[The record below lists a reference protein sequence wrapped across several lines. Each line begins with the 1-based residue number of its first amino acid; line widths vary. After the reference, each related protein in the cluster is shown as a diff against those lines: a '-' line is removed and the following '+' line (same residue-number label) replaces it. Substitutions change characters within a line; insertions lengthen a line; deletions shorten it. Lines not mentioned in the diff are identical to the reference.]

1 MKKNFNY
8 PKNEKEKKKKKPKK
22 KARSKGKDENDE
34 NKDAEIKENQN
45 KINKIEI
52 TEKQQKGIEIC
63 IISEN
68 EIKETINSI
77 EFEDFFEEIKEE
89 NIGDGENKENSNEE
103 VDEKKEKD
111 KIINKQFNPYVIN
124 TNLNNND
131 NPFINTRN
139 TENKINIE
147 KEPSSFTE
155 SSSNNSEKN
164 KNNIEDFNQKNIDLK
179 KNDNINQNENSY
191 INKDYLIM
199 YNKLYDNNNEIL
211 GYINL
216 TYNGKNFYL
225 MTKKKDIN
233 KVKFWYYYCRN
244 HDTSKSSLDGK
255 RHSICNAK
263 IKYDKQNDLYEFVS
277 DHSTKC
283 KELNKVIL
291 ENITIINKEITNKE
305 HYREI
310 LLNILNCNPL
320 ILFSDFM
327 KRSSEIYRNNDYNF
341 DLKKNFIKNLYY
353 NWKKDNIIFTK
364 FSVFKSYKT
373 LDNEL
378 FMRDFTSTYIY
389 KTKNSEQLIKHEHII
404 FISPFQIRKIL
415 SSLHLYID
423 CTFIYPKDFK
433 QLLVI
438 LYYDEEIEKRAPGCY
453 ILLNNKTE
461 NGYKLALTNFKKIV
475 TLDNTRDLA
484 LISYSTDYEKA
495 LYNALEDIFPNIRRL
510 GCYFHYS
517 YNLRKKLKEYN
528 IIKMENNEIGE
539 GFLNDLLSIPFRIQ
553 SNENIIDE
561 IFLKY
566 EKNTNIENFKKYFYN
581 QWEDPIKSGILN
593 YAYASIQQRS
603 NSFIENYNRR
613 IKTELCKYI

>member
-341 DLKKNFIKNLYY
+341 DLNKNFIKNL
-353 NWKKDNIIFTK
+353 
-364 FSVFKSYKT
+364 
-373 LDNEL
+373 
-378 FMRDFTSTYIY
+378 
-389 KTKNSEQLIKHEHII
+389 
-404 FISPFQIRKIL
+404 
-415 SSLHLYID
+415 
-423 CTFIYPKDFK
+423 
-433 QLLVI
+433 
-438 LYYDEEIEKRAPGCY
+438 EKR
-453 ILLNNKTE
+453 
-461 NGYKLALTNFKKIV
+461 
-475 TLDNTRDLA
+475 
-484 LISYSTDYEKA
+484 
-495 LYNALEDIFPNIRRL
+495 
-510 GCYFHYS
+510 
-517 YNLRKKLKEYN
+517 
-528 IIKMENNEIGE
+528 
-539 GFLNDLLSIPFRIQ
+539 
-553 SNENIIDE
+553 
-561 IFLKY
+561 
-566 EKNTNIENFKKYFYN
+566 
-581 QWEDPIKSGILN
+581 
-593 YAYASIQQRS
+593 
-603 NSFIENYNRR
+603 
-613 IKTELCKYI
+613 

>member
-111 KIINKQFNPYVIN
+111 KIINKQINYYVIN
-124 TNLNNND
+124 SNLNNND

-199 YNKLYDNNNEIL
+199 YNKLYNNNNEIL

-364 FSVFKSYKT
+364 FSVFNSNKA
-373 LDNEL
+373 LNGEI
-378 FMRDFTSTYIY
+378 FMRKFVSTYI
-389 KTKNSEQLIKHEHII
+389 
-404 FISPFQIRKIL
+404 
-415 SSLHLYID
+415 
-423 CTFIYPKDFK
+423 
-433 QLLVI
+433 
-438 LYYDEEIEKRAPGCY
+438 
-453 ILLNNKTE
+453 
-461 NGYKLALTNFKKIV
+461 
-475 TLDNTRDLA
+475 
-484 LISYSTDYEKA
+484 
-495 LYNALEDIFPNIRRL
+495 
-510 GCYFHYS
+510 
-517 YNLRKKLKEYN
+517 
-528 IIKMENNEIGE
+528 
-539 GFLNDLLSIPFRIQ
+539 
-553 SNENIIDE
+553 
-561 IFLKY
+561 
-566 EKNTNIENFKKYFYN
+566 
-581 QWEDPIKSGILN
+581 
-593 YAYASIQQRS
+593 
-603 NSFIENYNRR
+603 
-613 IKTELCKYI
+613 